1 MKAIAE
7 RKKSPSGKEKEMDEE
22 MTKEELEEYKRND
35 RFVVLE
41 LVRRKALEL
50 NDTKELNEWIIKEQ
64 EKLRNQVASDT

>member
-1 MKAIAE
+1 
-7 RKKSPSGKEKEMDEE
+7 MDEE
-22 MTKEELEEYKRND
+22 MTKEEMEEYKRND

-41 LVRRKALEL
+41 LVRHKALEL

>member
-1 MKAIAE
+1 
-7 RKKSPSGKEKEMDEE
+7 MDEE

-41 LVRRKALEL
+41 LVRCKALEL

>member
-1 MKAIAE
+1 
-7 RKKSPSGKEKEMDEE
+7 MDEE
-22 MTKEELEEYKRND
+22 MTKEEPEEYKRND
-35 RFVVLE
+35 CFVVLE